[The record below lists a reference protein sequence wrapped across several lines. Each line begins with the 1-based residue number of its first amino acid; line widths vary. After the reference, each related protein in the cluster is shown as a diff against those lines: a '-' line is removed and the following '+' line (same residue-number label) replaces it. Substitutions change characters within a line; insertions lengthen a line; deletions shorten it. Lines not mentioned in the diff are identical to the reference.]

1 MLKSDWSDVLVS
13 LVTSLQDR
21 TQSSRAAAE
30 QLFCALLAKNYI
42 TRADAAKSFR
52 DLAPATLRALQGT
65 MDRIISTRCENAAP
79 HAAPPPVTT
88 APEPETKSTV
98 SRPRSEATAASKI
111 LSSGRQQ
118 LVKPSASTEEAP
130 TARAHASS
138 EAPSTSFPLK
148 RSSKAKRMEDF
159 YKQNWPQP
167 PEDPGA
173 AEMAA
178 LKSAWEGLLTPELF
192 DVLFEEVKGG
202 LANQDSVL
210 GPMAEL
216 MSLLKGDSVGATSG
230 LQYGT
235 AVGETVI
242 QHTDLIL
249 RWVSE
254 GRVCIPHPLR
264 SNMLVRTCRWAALAL
279 CLRESSSGL
288 LNILLLVSKVFDAT
302 HHVGGQVRDS

>member
-1 MLKSDWSDVLVS
+1 MTVGRTELLTFFATLVESDTVLKSDWSDVLGS

-52 DLAPATLRALQGT
+52 DLAPATMRALQGT
-65 MDRIISTRCENAAP
+65 MDRIVSTPCESAATVP
-79 HAAPPPVTT
+79 HAAPPLVST
-88 APEPETKSTV
+88 APEPEVKPAASRLKSV
-98 SRPRSEATAASKI
+98 ATAAGKVS
-111 LSSGRQQ
+111 SSGRQQ
-118 LVKPSASTEEAP
+118 QTKPSVSTEEAP
-130 TARAHASS
+130 PAPSHASTES
-138 EAPSTSFPLK
+138 SSTSFPLK

-178 LKSAWEGLLTPELF
+178 LKSAWEGLLAPELF

-216 MSLLKGDSVGATSG
+216 MSLLNGDSVGATSG

-249 RWVSE
+249 RLAMDSLCEW
-254 GRVCIPHPLR
+254 
-264 SNMLVRTCRWAALAL
+264 MLMFADEHT
-279 CLRESSSGL
+279 
-288 LNILLLVSKVFDAT
+288 LLLRADGLPWLCASERAAAAC
-302 HHVGGQVRDS
+302 